1 MPAVIFSAGIFLVL
15 KSRKSVLLIMKSYAG
30 GNFQVLSFD
39 CTVKDLTLSTIIRRF
54 DMEQQKIIDEI
65 NYHKAQLLTE
75 RLYASGIKYFSII
88 F

>member
-1 MPAVIFSAGIFLVL
+1 M
-15 KSRKSVLLIMKSYAG
+15 
-30 GNFQVLSFD
+30 LSFD

-75 RLYASGIKYFSII
+75 RLYASGMITFDEYDKLSELNCKFFSPLYADL
-88 F
+88 FPKALDKSSV